1 MPEGWLGL
9 SQPGRTGP
17 TARGGRQKC
26 KFDHPHP
33 QAVQVSITRWSQER
47 RAHPASTQPATS
59 NTVRLWF
66 FQAMLL
72 ESINT
77 RTILIRLPLDS
88 SAMCPSTQHPLANVS
103 QELRGPTIVPSA
115 VLATDT
121 FRFQNHFSLVRVC
134 DSSPPWLSPYFSG
147 HYF

>member
-1 MPEGWLGL
+1 MPEGWLRL
-9 SQPGRTGP
+9 SQLGRTGP

-33 QAVQVSITRWSQER
+33 QAVQVTITLQEHTLQ
-47 RAHPASTQPATS
+47 AHSPLLPIPCVFGS
-59 NTVRLWF
+59 

-72 ESINT
+72 ESIDT
-77 RTILIRLPLDS
+77 RTVLIGLPLDS